1 MRSRILLGVLLISMI
16 FTLAGCSP
24 AQLRDNADKLD
35 RGANQVRQVAERVEQ
50 GTADH
55 ADLIDALREYVP
67 ASLADEAAQALAVAE
82 DAPDAARD
90 VAALMEDLADDWR
103 TQADKEAD
111 AWENTLVGGIGVAE
125 ALFGGSTV
133 ITGLLAGYFRRKQK
147 GAESVTEDIVTSIQ
161 SSPAIRAAIDG
172 DGGNDLRKSM
182 SVKTQ
187 KAVKKIKQTT

>member
-16 FTLAGCSP
+16 LVLAGCSS
-24 AQLRDNADKLD
+24 ARLRENADKLD

-50 GTADH
+50 GTVDH
-55 ADLIDALREYVP
+55 ADLIEALRVYVP
-67 ASLADEAAQALAVAE
+67 ESLADEAARVLEVAE
-82 DAPDAARD
+82 DAPGAARD

-103 TQADKEAD
+103 TQADRDAD

-125 ALFGGSTV
+125 ALLGGSTV
-133 ITGLLAGYFRRKQK
+133 LTGLLAGVFRRKQK
-147 GAESVTEDIVTSIQ
+147 SAESVTEDIVTSIQ